1 MTGGDLNKE
10 NERVRLVVKLPLED
24 TSRFLNVALGS
35 YCVLV
40 SITPIFLS
48 PLAGFIDAT
57 HGSEQSEAAAGIFAD
72 P

>member
-10 NERVRLVVKLPLED
+10 NERLRLVVELPLKD
-24 TSRFLNVALGS
+24 TSCFLNVALGS

-40 SITPIFLS
+40 SITPVFPK
-48 PLAGFIDAT
+48 PLAGLMDAT
-57 HGSEQSEAAAGIFAD
+57 HGSEQFEAAAGIFAG